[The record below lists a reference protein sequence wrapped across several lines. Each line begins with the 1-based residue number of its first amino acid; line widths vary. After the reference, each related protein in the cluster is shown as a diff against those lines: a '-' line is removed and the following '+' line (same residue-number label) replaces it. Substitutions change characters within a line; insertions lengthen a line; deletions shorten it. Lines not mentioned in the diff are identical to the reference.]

1 MKFKLPIKKEKQ
13 KRKEDIVVKE
23 TTENNDFSFD
33 DVKKE
38 KVIDVEVT
46 PIKKKSINPFKRI
59 QEKQEEIKKQK
70 EEEKR
75 RKEEEKKKA
84 REEKLKQAIRSYLM
98 LVGAIMVAIIGFFAY
113 DAGKKIRR
121 IEFKSDQD
129 EVFVGSYA
137 DLGYLIT
144 PASAEYDKKDIT
156 LSFSD
161 DEMVLVDTK
170 GYRLQKEGEL
180 KAYINYNGSVMDEK
194 TIKVVPVLVTDIHV
208 EDINVGVN
216 LKKNLAVD
224 ISPESPTHKDVQ
236 YKINNPEIAKI
247 ENGEVIGVSEGT
259 TTAVASSI
267 DGPSCIFKI
276 NVDYIEPESIA
287 FAGMSDTYE
296 TGRIITPKYS
306 FQPEEVSSK
315 EIQLLSSNEYVA
327 EISEDG
333 KIHTKNIGS
342 TIITAKYSDDVSCSK
357 EITIRYPHI
366 SNLELSSEERYVWV
380 DYSMKIN
387 AQLHPEK
394 VDNPDLIWT
403 SSDEEIASVNS
414 NGYITGKSP
423 GYVTITAKTTTGK
436 KAEIRIEVI
445 QPENRYGQSNSSN
458 SSSSGTIVGDG
469 ITVYITEYGEKYHI
483 NPSCVKH
490 PHAVNINDAIS
501 WGYEPCEKCAQ

>member
-13 KRKEDIVVKE
+13 NKKEDVVTKE
-23 TTENNDFSFD
+23 AVDNDNFIFD
-33 DVKKE
+33 DVKDE

-46 PIKKKSINPFKRI
+46 PVKKKTINPFKRI
-59 QEKQEEIKKQK
+59 KEKQEEIKKQK

-75 RKEEEKKKA
+75 KKEEEKKKA

-98 LVGAIMVAIIGFFAY
+98 LVGAILVAIIGFFVY

-121 IEFKSDQD
+121 IEFKSYQD

-161 DEMVLVDTK
+161 DEMVLIDTE

-216 LKKNLAVD
+216 LKKSLAVD

-259 TTAVASSI
+259 TTVVASSI

-357 EITIRYPHI
+357 EITIKYPSI
-366 SNLELSSEERYVWV
+366 SNIELSYDEKFIRVGETIKVNA
-380 DYSMKIN
+380 KIY
-387 AQLHPEK
+387 PEK
-394 VDNPDLIWT
+394 VDNPTLTWI
-403 SSDEEIASVNS
+403 SSNPDKASVNS
-414 NGYITGKSP
+414 D
-423 GYVTITAKTTTGK
+423 GYVTGKESGVVFITVESSNGK
-436 KAEIRIEVI
+436 QESIRFEIV
-445 QPENRYGQSNSSN
+445 QPVGSYYQESPSSN
-458 SSSSGTIVGDG
+458 STTTSGDG
-469 ITVYITEYGEKYHI
+469 ITVYVTETGKKYHLMA
-483 NPSCVKH
+483 SCVSH
-490 PHAVNINDAIS
+490 PLPMNINDAIK
-501 WGYEPCEKCAQ
+501 WGLEPCEKCAQ